1 MAQPGNFT
9 PILLYG
15 SSTPTNVPLAAN
27 LTNSAT
33 GSEIAINVADKNLF
47 FKDSGGVVNTV
58 PIRQSSTSSNGWL
71 SATDWNTFNGKAP
84 ATSGTSILYGNGT
97 GGFSNVTIGS
107 GISFAG
113 GTLSATGTGGT
124 VTSVA
129 ALTLGTT
136 GTDLSSTVANGTT
149 TPVITLNVPTASA
162 TNRGALSAADWST
175 FNGKQAALVS
185 GTNIKTVGGVT
196 LLGSGDV
203 GTIGVGYGGTGTST
217 AFTAGSVLFA
227 GASGVYSQDN
237 ANFFW
242 DDTNNRLGLGTATPP
257 WMLTLN
263 LSSGGGSTGTYPALA
278 INNPNANGYAAMY
291 FYNGATLISGL
302 ETNTLSQNLSF
313 YAGTTTKAILNAS
326 GNFLVGTSTALQ
338 STSTFYNASNP
349 ACVFYRPISSG
360 GASIASF
367 FSDVGGA
374 ATFKSYVDSAG
385 AFTTVS
391 DVRTKKNV
399 EPISTGLS
407 VVAKLRPV
415 SFNWKYEDDALPK
428 TNGFIAQE
436 VELVYPEAVTT
447 MDVSKSNGYV
457 DQKMM
462 KNDALLPILV
472 KALQELNE
480 KFDAYVASHP

>member
-15 SSTPTNVPLAAN
+15 SSTPGNAPLAAN
-27 LTNSAT
+27 LTNNAT

-47 FKDSGGVVNTV
+47 FKDSTNTVNTV

-71 SATDWNTFNGKAP
+71 SSTDWNTFNNK
-84 ATSGTSILYGNGT
+84 
-97 GGFSNVTIGS
+97 GS
-107 GISFAG
+107 
-113 GTLSATGTGGT
+113 GT
-124 VTSVA
+124 VTSVTGTA
-129 ALTLGTT
+129 PVVSSGGTT
-136 GTDLSSTVANGTT
+136 PAISMAAATTSVNGYLTNTDWN
-149 TPVITLNVPTASA
+149 
-162 TNRGALSAADWST
+162 T

-185 GTNIKTVGGVT
+185 GTNIKTVGGVS

-203 GTIGVGYGGTGTST
+203 GTIGVAYGGTGLTSLTANYIPYGNGTSAFSSSANLTFNGTSLGVNTAISGSYNLAVGGGITST
-217 AFTAGSVLFA
+217 SGANYFVGSLGIGTTGSYKLDVV
-227 GASGVYSQDN
+227 ASGGAVNIFRAGQ
-237 ANFFW
+237 
-242 DDTNNRLGLGTATPP
+242 
-257 WMLTLN
+257 
-263 LSSGGGSTGTYPALA
+263 SGVSNGFTISSTGSALTA
-278 INNPNANGYAAMY
+278 VMDG
-291 FYNGATLISGL
+291 
-302 ETNTLSQNLSF
+302 NL
-313 YAGTTTKAILNAS
+313 
-326 GNFLVGTSTALQ
+326 LVSTITALQ

-349 ACVFYRPISSG
+349 ACAFYRPISSG

-415 SFNWKYEDDALPK
+415 SFNWRYEDDALPK

>member
-15 SSTPTNVPLAAN
+15 SSTPGNVPLAAN

-47 FKDSGGVVNTV
+47 FKDSGGAVNTV

-71 SATDWNTFNGKAP
+71 SATDWNTFNNK
-84 ATSGTSILYGNGT
+84 
-97 GGFSNVTIGS
+97 SNTN
-107 GISFAG
+107 
-113 GTLSATGTGGT
+113 GT

-162 TNRGALSAADWST
+162 SNRGALSAADWST
-175 FNGKQAALVS
+175 FNSKAPGVTFTSNYIPFGQGTTTLNQSAALTFD
-185 GTNIKTVGGVT
+185 GTNFATTGNATLGGGSGAKNLTFNTGTGSYILGKLGGSNTYLIGDTVQA
-196 LLGSGDV
+196 LGSGTGFITYV
-203 GTIGVGYGGTGTST
+203 YGANPILWVTGSGE
-217 AFTAGSVLFA
+217 AMRIN
-227 GASGVYSQDN
+227 ASNSLLV
-237 ANFFW
+237 
-242 DDTNNRLGLGTATPP
+242 
-257 WMLTLN
+257 
-263 LSSGGGSTGTYPALA
+263 
-278 INNPNANGYAAMY
+278 
-291 FYNGATLISGL
+291 
-302 ETNTLSQNLSF
+302 
-313 YAGTTTKAILNAS
+313 GTTTS
-326 GNFLVGTSTALQ
+326 LQ

-349 ACVFYRPISSG
+349 ACAFYRPISSG

-415 SFNWKYEDDALPK
+415 SFNWRYEDDALPK

>member
-71 SATDWNTFNGKAP
+71 SSTDWNTFNSKAP
-84 ATSGTSILYGNGT
+84 ATSGTSILYGNGA
-97 GGFSNVTIGS
+97 GGFSNVTIGT

-113 GTLSATGTGGT
+113 GTLSATGSGGT

-162 TNRGALSAADWST
+162 ANRGALSAADWST

-217 AFTAGSVLFA
+217 AFTAGSVVFA
-227 GASGVYSQDN
+227 GASGVYSQSN

-242 DDTNNRLGLGTATPP
+242 DNTNKRLGLNTTTPGYQLNTYASVDVLSIQQVAQVNTAGSGTAAIGFNVSFVAGEGSNTKGGIGFQR
-257 WMLTLN
+257 N
-263 LSSGGGSTGTYPALA
+263 AAYGGGFMAFYNNNSGAAGDFTTADEAMRIHNSKGVSIGNTTYPGVGNLRLSGFLE
-278 INNPNANGYAAMY
+278 NFTNG
-291 FYNGATLISGL
+291 
-302 ETNTLSQNLSF
+302 
-313 YAGTTTKAILNAS
+313 
-326 GNFLVGTSTALQ
+326 STALANALN
-338 STSTFYNASNP
+338 SDLVITTNSGFMTFTG
-349 ACVFYRPISSG
+349 G
-360 GASIASF
+360 GASCQLGGMVAGLDGQRVVILNTTGSTITIIGESGSSTAANRIWTPGLAS
-367 FSDVGGA
+367 VGWNNLGSREFIYSGSQSRWLMIGA
-374 ATFKSYVDSAG
+374 SA
-385 AFTTVS
+385 S
-391 DVRTKKNV
+391 
-399 EPISTGLS
+399 
-407 VVAKLRPV
+407 
-415 SFNWKYEDDALPK
+415 
-428 TNGFIAQE
+428 
-436 VELVYPEAVTT
+436 
-447 MDVSKSNGYV
+447 
-457 DQKMM
+457 
-462 KNDALLPILV
+462 
-472 KALQELNE
+472 
-480 KFDAYVASHP
+480 

>member
-58 PIRQSSTSSNGWL
+58 PIRQSSASSNGWL
-71 SATDWNTFNGKAP
+71 SSTDWSTFNSKAP

-113 GTLSATGTGGT
+113 GTLSATGSGGT

-129 ALTLGTT
+129 ALTIGTT

-162 TNRGALSAADWST
+162 ANRGALSAADWST

-185 GTNIKTVGGVT
+185 GTNIKTVGGVA

-217 AFTAGSVLFA
+217 TFTAGSVVFA

-237 ANFFW
+237 ANLFW
-242 DDTNNRLGLGTATPP
+242 DDTNNRLGLGTTTPGYS
-257 WMLTLN
+257 LTTYASTTS
-263 LSSGGGSTGTYPALA
+263 LSIQQVVQNNNAGAGTAAIGFNVSFVAGEGSNTKGGIGFQRNAAYGGGFMA
-278 INNPNANGYAAMY
+278 
-291 FYNGATLISGL
+291 FYNNNSGAAGDFTTADEAMRIHNSKGVSIGNTTDPGVGNVSASSFIPRTAPSAAWGIDFPSGSGAYVSIANAATYDIASGSGVVYIWEDAGNGVGVFYTYYGSVNINFQNGALYTNISG
-302 ETNTLSQNLSF
+302 TP
-313 YAGTTTKAILNAS
+313 TKVN
-326 GNFLVGTSTALQ
+326 V
-338 STSTFYNASNP
+338 FYNAGTGKYRIENNFGSTLN
-349 ACVFYRPISSG
+349 FY
-360 GASIASF
+360 
-367 FSDVGGA
+367 
-374 ATFKSYVDSAG
+374 
-385 AFTTVS
+385 VS
-391 DVRTKKNV
+391 T
-399 EPISTGLS
+399 I
-407 VVAKLRPV
+407 KLR
-415 SFNWKYEDDALPK
+415 
-428 TNGFIAQE
+428 
-436 VELVYPEAVTT
+436 
-447 MDVSKSNGYV
+447 
-457 DQKMM
+457 
-462 KNDALLPILV
+462 
-472 KALQELNE
+472 
-480 KFDAYVASHP
+480 ASV

>member
-15 SSTPTNVPLAAN
+15 SSTPGNVPLAAN

-47 FKDSGGVVNTV
+47 FKDSGGTVNTV

-71 SATDWNTFNGKAP
+71 SATDWNTFNNK
-84 ATSGTSILYGNGT
+84 
-97 GGFSNVTIGS
+97 SNTN
-107 GISFAG
+107 
-113 GTLSATGTGGT
+113 GT

-162 TNRGALSAADWST
+162 ANRGALSAADWST

-203 GTIGVGYGGTGTST
+203 GTIGVGYGGTGQTS
-217 AFTAGSVLFA
+217 FTAGQIHYGSFSTSANLFWDSANERLGIGTNTPAFKLSVNGGTTSARISAETA
-227 GASGVYSQDN
+227 GGVYYTRLVASQSFLYSGIEY
-237 ANFFW
+237 ASLFNFV
-242 DDTNNRLGLGTATPP
+242 DGATERARFD
-257 WMLTLN
+257 
-263 LSSGGGSTGTYPALA
+263 SSGSL
-278 INNPNANGYAAMY
+278 
-291 FYNGATLISGL
+291 LV
-302 ETNTLSQNLSF
+302 
-313 YAGTTTKAILNAS
+313 GTTTP
-326 GNFLVGTSTALQ
+326 LQ
-338 STSTFYNASNP
+338 STHTFYNASSP
-349 ACVFYRPISSG
+349 AGVFYRPISSG
-360 GASIASF
+360 GAAITSF

-399 EPISTGLS
+399 EPISTGLG

-415 SFNWKYEDDALPK
+415 SFNWRYEDDALPK

-436 VELVYPEAVTT
+436 VELVYPEAITT